1 MGRPARDGA
10 NGLHERADRGPLVAA
25 APRGADRR
33 GRRVLAG
40 GERDPG
46 PRVELLRRRRAQA
59 DAPPGRDQFPH
70 LLDRAGHPADDRLV
84 AAGPR
89 HQQPGVPPGHRGAAV
104 DGRCGRDPRQPGYVG
119 QAELA
124 TGRQW
129 MIRRQHEHPRLVRE
143 RLQRQAGRGDR
154 RPDQRDVG
162 AAVEQPG
169 GRLGQVER
177 PQLHRDPRMSA
188 PERGQQRGPDLPAGG
203 QAQPDRQ
210 LTGPRGRRVAGGGD
224 PAFQRRQR
232 LARAVQEGFAGR
244 GQQHAPAG
252 PLQQLDAERLL
263 ELADLRAEHLLGHVH
278 ATRRGGEARF
288 LRHGDEVPE
297 MPQLDVH
304 GAHIVTAGPAPAQ
317 LFSRTRSQPPGPR
330 HPGVRRRN

>member
-1 MGRPARDGA
+1 M
-10 NGLHERADRGPLVAA
+10 
-25 APRGADRR
+25 
-33 GRRVLAG
+33 
-40 GERDPG
+40 
-46 PRVELLRRRRAQA
+46 
-59 DAPPGRDQFPH
+59 
-70 LLDRAGHPADDRLV
+70 
-84 AAGPR
+84 
-89 HQQPGVPPGHRGAAV
+89 
-104 DGRCGRDPRQPGYVG
+104 
-119 QAELA
+119 
-124 TGRQW
+124 T
-129 MIRRQHEHPRLVRE
+129 
-143 RLQRQAGRGDR
+143 
-154 RPDQRDVG
+154 
-162 AAVEQPG
+162 

-210 LTGPRGRRVAGGGD
+210 LTGPRGRGVARRGD

-232 LARAVQEGFAGR
+232 LVRAVEEGFTGR

-297 MPQLDVH
+297 MPQFDVH
-304 GAHIVTAGPAPAQ
+304 GAHIVTADPRAGPAIQPHAK
-317 LFSRTRSQPPGPR
+317 SAARTATSGRKTAKLTAVQTEADGGS
-330 HPGVRRRN
+330 V